1 MSARHQKSNI
11 RKQDIEHNFLINF
24 PSHSKSIFGKLCKN
38 PNSEILELQNNCQD
52 QKRSKCSKHIFWEM
66 FKQANIV
73 AMHILCACI
82 PRKIRHEDICDRC
95 LHWPSVLYWPQKR
108 TSSSNVYWSENHLTR
123 NQKKKTEKSEPIF
136 DKKLCSNWIPAARFD
151 IKNDLLLLE
160 KFPKNLQVM

>member
-82 PRKIRHEDICDRC
+82 PSKIRHQDICDRC
-95 LHWPSVLYWPQKR
+95 LHWPSVLYWPQEKF
-108 TSSSNVYWSENHLTR
+108 YKFFKCLLIWKWSY
-123 NQKKKTEKSEPIF
+123 KKSKEKSGKVRTNF
-136 DKKLCSNWIPAARFD
+136 W
-151 IKNDLLLLE
+151 
-160 KFPKNLQVM
+160 